1 MKKSLLAVGL
11 FAGAMVSSAA
21 FAADGTVN
29 FTGSITG
36 TACKIDTASKDQTV
50 DLGKISSTAFNEAG
64 STAGAKQFI
73 IKINECPEGVKA
85 AMVRFDGTQVPGNDA
100 VLALNNDAGKATNVG
115 IQISD
120 NDNNVINLYQN
131 SSVFALTTGDN
142 KLNFTA
148 RYYALAKDVTPGVAN
163 AVTNFTIV
171 YP

>member
-29 FTGSITG
+29 FTGAITD

-50 DLGKISSTAFNEAG
+50 DLGKISAAAFNKAG

-73 IKINECPEGVKA
+73 LTINECPTDVKA

-100 VLALNNDAGKATNVG
+100 VLALNNDEGKATNVG

-131 SSVFALTTGDN
+131 SSAFALTAGDN

-148 RYYALAKDVTPGVAN
+148 RYYALADVVNPGVAN